1 MSATASTTA
10 TARRATSATAES
22 HRAPRLVTTA
32 PRARTT
38 LRRAT
43 LALLCATLALSCS
56 DAGSDRPPN
65 VVVFLTDDQGYG
77 DVAAF
82 GATDVAT
89 PSFDRLA
96 AGGMRLTSFYS
107 APTCTPSR
115 AMLLTGAYG
124 QRVSAPAAYYPWSND
139 GLAPEELTLAE
150 MLRDRGYATGLVG
163 KWHLGHR
170 PPFLP
175 TRQGFDEYFGIPYS
189 NDMGRVN
196 PLDLSIYPDLP
207 LLDGEIVIETE
218 PDQSQLVRRY
228 TERATDFIARHAD
241 QPFFLEIAH
250 SMPHWPISASDRFRG
265 TSPRGLYGDVIA
277 EVDWSMGQVLD
288 ALATHGIDDRTL
300 VLFVSD
306 NGPWL
311 VFGNHAGSAGPLRE
325 GKSTSFEGGVRVP
338 AVVRWPGHVPAG
350 SSSGAVLGLADV
362 VPTVAH
368 LTGAKLPDDRT
379 LDGHDAWPVLS
390 GENEAAFADRVWLVH
405 RVGGLEAVRRGRW
418 KLHLPHPYEHIVV
431 PGVDGAPGIT
441 EQREIGLA
449 LFDLESDLGE
459 TRDVAAEHPDVVAE
473 LQAIAE
479 ASRDDLGD
487 VLTGR
492 TGSGVRPDGLWDP
505 AAP

>member
-1 MSATASTTA
+1 MSGR
-10 TARRATSATAES
+10 ARRRRTTSTRNTP
-22 HRAPRLVTTA
+22 RAPRRRLLA
-32 PRARTT
+32 T
-38 LRRAT
+38 LLLAT
-43 LALLCATLALSCS
+43 LALGCS
-56 DAGSDRPPN
+56 DAGTERPPN

-77 DVAAF
+77 DVASY
-82 GATDVAT
+82 GASDIPT

-96 AGGMRLTSFYS
+96 AEGMRLTSFYS

-115 AMLLTGAYG
+115 AMLLTGSYG
-124 QRVSAPAAYYPWSND
+124 QRVEAPAAYYPWSND
-139 GLAPEELTLAE
+139 GMSPDEITIAE
-150 MLRDRGYATGLVG
+150 MLRARGYATGLVG

-196 PLDLSIYPDLP
+196 PLDLDIYPDLP
-207 LLDGEIVIETE
+207 LMEGEAVVETE

-228 TERATDFIARHAD
+228 TERAQDFIARHAE

-250 SMPHWPISASDRFRG
+250 AMAHWPIAASAGFRG
-265 TSPRGLYGDVIA
+265 VSQRGLYGDVIA
-277 EVDWSMGQVLD
+277 ELDWSMGRILD
-288 ALATHGIDDRTL
+288 TLAAHGIDDRTL

-338 AVVRWPGHVPAG
+338 AIVRWPGHVPAG
-350 SSSGAVLGLADV
+350 TTSSAVLGLADV
-362 VPTVAH
+362 LPTIARI
-368 LTGAKLPDDRT
+368 TGAQLPSDRT
-379 LDGHDAWPVLS
+379 LDGRDAWPVLS
-390 GENEAAFADRVWLVH
+390 GADEAAFADRVWLVH

-418 KLHLPHPYEHIVV
+418 KLHLPHPYDTIVE
-431 PGVDGAPGIT
+431 PGVDGAIGRDARL
-441 EQREIGLA
+441 QIGLA

-459 TRDVAAEHPDVVAE
+459 TRDVAAGHPEVVAE
-473 LQAIAE
+473 LLQIAE
-479 ASRDDLGD
+479 ASRGDLGD

-492 TGSGVRPDGLWDP
+492 TGRGVRPAGLYEPDAAP
-505 AAP
+505 AAAAAVRP

>member
-1 MSATASTTA
+1 MSTRTTSNGTTSTADT
-10 TARRATSATAES
+10 
-22 HRAPRLVTTA
+22 
-32 PRARTT
+32 PRASRG
-38 LRRAT
+38 
-43 LALLCATLALSCS
+43 ALLAALLLAAVALGCS
-56 DAGSDRPPN
+56 DAGTERPPN

-77 DVAAF
+77 DVAAY

-96 AGGMRLTSFYS
+96 AEGMRLTSFYS

-124 QRVSAPAAYYPWSND
+124 QRVSVPPAYYPWSDD
-139 GLAPEELTLAE
+139 GLAPNEITIAE
-150 MLRDRGYATGLVG
+150 MLRERGYATGLVG

-196 PLDLSIYPDLP
+196 PLDLDIYPDLP
-207 LLDGEIVIETE
+207 LMDGEAVVETE

-228 TERATDFIARHAD
+228 TERAQDFIARNAEG
-241 QPFFLEIAH
+241 PFFLEIAH
-250 SMPHWPISASDRFRG
+250 AMAHWPIAASPPFRG
-265 TSPRGLYGDVIA
+265 ASSRGLYGDVIA
-277 EVDWSMGQVLD
+277 ELDWSLGQILD
-288 ALATHGIDDRTL
+288 TLAAHGIDDRTL

-338 AVVRWPGHVPAG
+338 AIVRWPGHVPAG
-350 SSSGAVLGLADV
+350 TTSSAVLGLADV
-362 VPTVAH
+362 LPTVARI
-368 LTGAKLPDDRT
+368 TGAQMPADRV
-379 LDGHDAWPVLS
+379 LDGRDAWPVLS
-390 GENEAAFADRVWLVH
+390 GSDEATFADRVWLVH

-418 KLHLPHPYEHIVV
+418 KLHLPHPYAAIAE
-431 PGVDGAPGIT
+431 PGVDGAIGR
-441 EQREIGLA
+441 EERREIGLS

-459 TRDVAAEHPDVVAE
+459 TRDVAAEHPDVVAD
-473 LQAIAE
+473 LLAIAE

-487 VLTGR
+487 MLTGR
-492 TGSGVRPDGLWDP
+492 VGSGVRPDGLYDP
-505 AAP
+505 ARP